1 MLQTS
6 GARLLLRTT
15 SSSSRPV
22 LFPSPTLRNLHSSRT
37 PRTTHAL
44 HSAVHAEQDGAEGAR
59 SGNKKRFAAAA
70 AGAVAFAGLGA
81 AFLNSDSSD
90 RQALLSPSVNP
101 NDPLSALDPSVLGK
115 TSAHL
120 TSAALS
126 DLVRQ
131 WVVYAVS
138 EQSLLV
144 SAAPWIVE
152 KLQWANDNVPLIGP
166 AVWTV
171 FAFGMENT
179 FYRVFVGGETV
190 PGCAETVRTY
200 ADRGVGVM
208 LNYSAEP
215 ALGTVRTQT
224 GVDDVAMK
232 EITGAIGE
240 AARLTPPPSSAVD
253 SPVKPAIVA
262 IKLSGLLHDASILA
276 RASLALTSSTTVAR
290 GGRLPLHIPFPD
302 SPELSPEDSEL
313 LDKLYEGLRG
323 VAAQAREH
331 RVRLL
336 LDAEQSWFQPAI
348 DRFADILS
356 EEFNRVDPTA
366 ASSTPAAPIVYNTY
380 QCYLRDAPE
389 KIATA
394 LEHATANG
402 YSFGAKLVRGAYQES
417 ERKRHEVTPAF
428 QAGEPCVVWGSK
440 AETDRCYDECAA
452 LLEKRIVADLQKE
465 NAGTEPGVGVCLASH
480 NGTSMKRFLQALRD
494 DGLATE
500 KDGGLAVDE
509 RLRGRV
515 AFGQLMGM
523 SDNLTIT
530 LTNILRPS
538 QSSDPSVPP
547 LVVKYVPYAT
557 LEQALPY
564 FVRRANEN
572 KSILQ
577 GDPTSGRGGARDERR
592 AVGKEIRK
600 RMGLT
605 F

>member
-1 MLQTS
+1 MLQPLGTRLLARS
-6 GARLLLRTT
+6 GA
-15 SSSSRPV
+15 SSRIALSV
-22 LFPSPTLRNLHSSRT
+22 PTGRCLHSTRT
-37 PRTTHAL
+37 PRSTHAL
-44 HSAVHAEQDGAEGAR
+44 DSAVRAERHGAGGAR
-59 SGNKKRFAAAA
+59 WSAKKRYGTA
-70 AGAVAFAGLGA
+70 AGALAFAAVGTAYLTSEST
-81 AFLNSDSSD
+81 SDIP
-90 RQALLSPSVNP
+90 LLSPNVNP
-101 NDPLSALDPSVLGK
+101 NDPLSALEPSVLGR

-120 TSAALS
+120 TSASMS

-138 EQSLLV
+138 EQSMLV
-144 SAAPWIVE
+144 SAAPWIVG
-152 KLQWANDNVPLIGP
+152 KLQWANENIPLVGP
-166 AVWTV
+166 AVWSI

-179 FYRVFVGGETV
+179 FYHVFVGGETV
-190 PGCAETVRTY
+190 PGCAETVKTY
-200 ADRGVGVM
+200 AERGIGVM
-208 LNYSAEP
+208 FNYSAEP
-215 ALGTVRTQT
+215 ALGSVRTLT
-224 GVDDVAMK
+224 GVDETAMK

-240 AARLTPPPSSAVD
+240 AAKLTPEPTTALA
-253 SPVKPAIVA
+253 SPVKPALVA
-262 IKLSGLLHDASILA
+262 IKLSGLLHNASILA
-276 RASLALTSSTTVAR
+276 RASLALTSSTTVVR
-290 GGRLPLHIPFPD
+290 GGRLPFHIPFPD

-323 VAAQAREH
+323 VASEARKYQ
-331 RVRLL
+331 VRLL

-348 DRFADILS
+348 DRFADLLS
-356 EEFNRVDPTA
+356 EEFNRVDASTT
-366 ASSTPAAPIVYNTY
+366 SSTPTAPVVYNTY
-380 QCYLRDAPE
+380 QCYLRDAPG
-389 KIATA
+389 KIAAA

-417 ERKRHEVTPAF
+417 ERKRHEDTPAF
-428 QAGEPCVVWGSK
+428 EAGEPCVVWGSK

-452 LLEKRIVADLQKE
+452 LLEKRIVADLKKKD
-465 NAGTEPGVGVCLASH
+465 AGREPGVGVCLASH
-480 NGTSMKRFLQALRD
+480 NGTSMKLFLQALRD

-523 SDNLTIT
+523 SDNLTIS
-530 LTNILRPS
+530 LVNVLKPN
-538 QSSDPSVPP
+538 QSADPSVPP

-592 AVGKEIRK
+592 AVGKEIRS
-600 RMGLT
+600 RLGLS